1 MLCAV
6 GSWLS
11 QAQLQPHG
19 FLDHSRAG
27 GWGWDEEAPA
37 RLPASVSSPSPPTHV
52 LGLDAGQLNSAPA
65 LVPFTGAAAAPLPL
79 LLRHDQLGQVGV
91 QLILLVDPL
100 LLDAVPAFL
109 LGDAQRAG
117 DVVPEIQPLLLGEVG
132 DGLVVVLHLHL
143 ALAQEE
149 VSLHGLAVQLQG
161 SLAVG
166 QCLVVLLHLQ
176 VAEGSVGVVDGHQG
190 VTVLQDETRAVASDS
205 NRLLPAAEP
214 AAQRHHPDESCEC
227 WLGLARRG
235 ELLGWTGDKLGSV
248 PMGQPPG
255 GGGQPPWTRRWSP
268 PPQGVSAPPRP
279 ARRCGGVGGDRLRV
293 GVSWPRVG
301 TGGSSSEGG
310 WPSPGGSWVAQAWAG
325 GGEGQAQR
333 GDPCPGVCPGPEGGV
348 V

>member
-1 MLCAV
+1 MLCPV

-11 QAQLQPHG
+11 PAQLQPHG
-19 FLDHSRAG
+19 FLGHSRAG

-52 LGLDAGQLNSAPA
+52 FGLDAGQLNSAPA
-65 LVPFTGAAAAPLPL
+65 LVRVFFLLSLSALSQLP
-79 LLRHDQLGQVGV
+79 RTERGDEKRWRDVGV

-161 SLAVG
+161 SLAVS

-190 VTVLQDETRAVASDS
+190 VAVLQDETHAVASDS
-205 NRLLPAAEP
+205 NRLLL
-214 AAQRHHPDESCEC
+214 Q
-227 WLGLARRG
+227 
-235 ELLGWTGDKLGSV
+235 LLGWTGDKLGPLPKGLPVS
-248 PMGQPPG
+248 QPRR
-255 GGGQPPWTRRWSP
+255 GGQPPWTRRWSP
-268 PPQGVSAPPRP
+268 PPQGVSAPPSP
-279 ARRCGGVGGDRLRV
+279 ARGCSGVGGDSPKV
-293 GVSWPRVG
+293 GAPWQRVG
-301 TGGSSSEGG
+301 TGGSSSE
-310 WPSPGGSWVAQAWAG
+310 PGGGTDWAG
-325 GGEGQAQR
+325 GMAKPGGALASPGLGQRGGQAQR
-333 GDPCPGVCPGPEGGV
+333 GHPCPGVCPGPGGWGV
-348 V
+348 

>member
-1 MLCAV
+1 MKAKKLWLCPV

-11 QAQLQPHG
+11 SAQLQPHG
-19 FLDHSRAG
+19 FLGRSRAG

-52 LGLDAGQLNSAPA
+52 FGLDAGQLNSAPA
-65 LVPFTGAAAAPLPL
+65 LVPFTGAAAALLPL

-149 VSLHGLAVQLQG
+149 VSLHGLAIQLQG

-190 VTVLQDETRAVASDS
+190 VAVLQDKTHAVAGDS
-205 NRLLPAAEP
+205 NRLLPAAGWQGQVAGMDRGQAGASPHGAACVP
-214 AAQRHHPDESCEC
+214 A
-227 WLGLARRG
+227 
-235 ELLGWTGDKLGSV
+235 
-248 PMGQPPG
+248 PG
-255 GGGQPPWTRRWSP
+255 GGRQPSWTRHWSP
-268 PPQGVSAPPRP
+268 PASGCLSPFCKTRP
-279 ARRCGGVGGDRLRV
+279 MLWRVTATACSLLQAGRDKAR
-293 GVSWPRVG
+293 
-301 TGGSSSEGG
+301 
-310 WPSPGGSWVAQAWAG
+310 
-325 GGEGQAQR
+325 
-333 GDPCPGVCPGPEGGV
+333 
-348 V
+348 